1 MGYSPLGCKESD
13 ITEEAVPKKKKKKS
27 QNTMTPGGGTHLVT
41 ETSQRQTQE
50 VLLKEIV
57 IKIPKPICSVSLLC
71 MTQAP

>member
-1 MGYSPLGCKESD
+1 
-13 ITEEAVPKKKKKKS
+13 
-27 QNTMTPGGGTHLVT
+27 MTPGGGTHLVT